1 MGWGGPHRLL
11 YSNILQDPERA
22 DNLSG
27 MKHGSKEWKKEEKYF
42 SAHSDVN
49 TKMR

>member
-1 MGWGGPHRLL
+1 MGGGGPHRLL

-22 DNLSG
+22 DNLNG
-27 MKHGSKEWKKEEKYF
+27 MKHGSKEWKKEEKY
-42 SAHSDVN
+42 SPPHSNVN